1 QGKGPST
8 QVNLYED
15 DIRSLCLVARD
26 VFLDQPCLLQLAT
39 PMKICGDIHGQY
51 YDLLR
56 LFDHGGHPPHSN
68 YLFLGDYVDRGKH
81 SLETICLL
89 LCYKVKYPANFFL
102 LRGNHESASIN
113 KMYGFYDECKRRYST
128 KLWRTFTDCFN
139 CLPIAAI
146 VDDKIFCAH
155 GGLSPELFD
164 MEQINRVSRPTDVPD
179 TGLLCDLLWSDPDRD
194 IIGWGENDRGV
205 SFTFGEDIVR
215 DFLASHDLDLICRA
229 HQILQSSEK
238 KRRLPRR
245 STANRTLLSKGPVAG
260 PRNSPSPPLGEEPLS
275 APPAQAEEEEEG
287 EEEEGEYGVGES
299 GAFSSPAP
307 ETSVPPLSHAAAA
320 AASAATAPRNSLLDA
335 SGIIFA
341 AAGAAKLAR
350 NVSAPFNSDGSLSS
364 SASDYDSGP
373 PSFGSLPGDHN
384 RAAGGASGGGGTRD
398 GTGSPPTGLGRAL
411 VTPTNNFDGS
421 GAATAAGLACS
432 PEIMAG
438 EEGSVVDEGRLGGGS
453 EAGGLERIP
462 VVRLPPPPPT
472 PLSDA
477 LATRKLADIDGV
489 GGTARALPGE
499 GAAVEGPSLNKRT
512 SSGRSRGGGGGG
524 SGRSGRGG
532 RQHSSRPPGRELLNR
547 DGEWVN
553 FSTGGGGDRVDKRR
567 RQRWLN
573 TAASRR
579 GDGGFTTAPANE
591 GDAGKATATGPPP
604 SMDTETSGG
613 VRGARIGVATAV
625 ARRGL
630 GVAGQ
635 AAAAGG
641 GPAVPLP
648 EFGGDGVG
656 GGRGV
661 SGAATMSP
669 GDVGGG
675 ARAAGERG
683 VGQQLGV
690 FPAAK
695 ALDES
700 DLAVL
705 SSDEDSVYA
714 ASSDTYEV
722 TSDTSLDLNVDRRLS
737 GGLGADEDSDGYS
750 SVSDEEDEEDEKEE
764 WGGRRSGGDLER
776 RRMMMAG
783 GDAAATSDI
792 AERRGEQGQANARA
806 REKAAAAATAAYAGG
821 GSRADDVV
829 GGAIDPAILPYV
841 AYGLAAPPA
850 GNGEGESPGVG
861 GSSSRTSSSSSGGG
875 GERSSGSERKSEEY
889 DDGGARRT
897 TRSTREAAPTHR
909 GGGDDDDDDDH
920 DNGNGGITGY
930 SRFDGGGGGGDD
942 ASGYVRTRSL
952 TAVASSPEDTIRAN
966 RGDSEDFGRRRGR
979 EKSMA
984 GRKLGGWRLGKPM
997 TGSRKR
1003 GATAAAAAAAAAAA
1017 GMGADGG
1024 EEEKARGPAD
1034 LDSSSRSSTYS
1045 YSLRS
1050 DGGDSLTESEKRSRR
1065 EGATRLLGSVK
1076 KGASVVWS
1084 KVTSDHPEP
1093 LPIDK

>member
-1 QGKGPST
+1 
-8 QVNLYED
+8 
-15 DIRSLCLVARD
+15 
-26 VFLDQPCLLQLAT
+26 
-39 PMKICGDIHGQY
+39 
-51 YDLLR
+51 
-56 LFDHGGHPPHSN
+56 
-68 YLFLGDYVDRGKH
+68 
-81 SLETICLL
+81 
-89 LCYKVKYPANFFL
+89 
-102 LRGNHESASIN
+102 
-113 KMYGFYDECKRRYST
+113 
-128 KLWRTFTDCFN
+128 
-139 CLPIAAI
+139 
-146 VDDKIFCAH
+146 
-155 GGLSPELFD
+155 
-164 MEQINRVSRPTDVPD
+164 
-179 TGLLCDLLWSDPDRD
+179 
-194 IIGWGENDRGV
+194 
-205 SFTFGEDIVR
+205 
-215 DFLASHDLDLICRA
+215 
-229 HQILQSSEK
+229 QILRSSEK

-245 STANRTLLSKGPVAG
+245 STANRALLSKGPIAG
-260 PRNSPSPPLGEEPLS
+260 PRDFPSPPLGEDPLS
-275 APPAQAEEEEEG
+275 APPAQAEEEEEEE
-287 EEEEGEYGVGES
+287 EEEEGEYGVGET
-299 GAFSSPAP
+299 GAFPSPAP

-320 AASAATAPRNSLLDA
+320 AASAAAGPRTSLLDA
-335 SGIIFA
+335 SVSAFA

-350 NVSAPFNSDGSLSS
+350 NGSAPFNSDGSLSS

-384 RAAGGASGGGGTRD
+384 RATRGASGGGGTRD
-398 GTGSPPTGLGRAL
+398 GTGPSLPTGLGRAL
-411 VTPTNNFDGS
+411 VAPTNDFDGTAA
-421 GAATAAGLACS
+421 AATAAGLACS
-432 PEIMAG
+432 TEIMAG

-489 GGTARALPGE
+489 GGAAGALPGD
-499 GAAVEGPSLNKRT
+499 GAAVEGPALNKRT

-524 SGRSGRGG
+524 GGGSGRSGRGG
-532 RQHSSRPPGRELLNR
+532 GRQYSSPPPGGELVDR
-547 DGEWVN
+547 DGDWVN
-553 FSTGGGGDRVDKRR
+553 YSIGGGGDRVDKRR

-579 GDGGFTTAPANE
+579 GDGGFTTAPAN
-591 GDAGKATATGPPP
+591 GGGAGKAAAAAAAAAGPP
-604 SMDTETSGG
+604 SSRDTEASGG
-613 VRGARIGVATAV
+613 DRGARIGVATAV
-625 ARRGL
+625 AGRGL
-630 GVAGQ
+630 GAAGQ

-641 GPAVPLP
+641 GGPAVPLP
-648 EFGGDGVG
+648 EVGGDGDGDGDGVG

-683 VGQQLGV
+683 GGQELGV

-722 TSDTSLDLNVDRRLS
+722 TSDTSLDLNVDRRLT
-737 GGLGADEDSDGYS
+737 GGLGADEDSDDYYS
-750 SVSDEEDEEDEKEE
+750 ASDEEDEEDEEEE
-764 WGGRRSGGDLER
+764 WGGGRSGGDLQR
-776 RRMMMAG
+776 RRVMMTG
-783 GDAAATSDI
+783 GDGAATSDS
-792 AERRGEQGQANARA
+792 AERRGEQRQANARA

-821 GSRADDVV
+821 TAAYAGGGSRSDVV
-829 GGAIDPAILPYV
+829 GGGAVDLAMLPYV
-841 AYGLAAPPA
+841 AYGLATPPA
-850 GNGEGESPGVG
+850 ETGGGDSPGVG
-861 GSSSRTSSSSSGGG
+861 FSSSTTSSSSSGGG

-897 TRSTREAAPTHR
+897 TLSTREAAPTHR
-909 GGGDDDDDDDH
+909 GGGGGDGGDDDH
-920 DNGNGGITGY
+920 DHDDGNGGITGY
-930 SRFDGGGGGGDD
+930 SRFDDGGGGGGRDD
-942 ASGYVRTRSL
+942 ASGYGRTRSL

-1003 GATAAAAAAAAAAA
+1003 GATA
-1017 GMGADGG
+1017 GMEADGG

-1034 LDSSSRSSTYS
+1034 LDSSSRSSTCS

-1076 KGASVVWS
+1076 
-1084 KVTSDHPEP
+1084 
-1093 LPIDK
+1093 